1 MEAGQCVHSVDRLGQ
16 TLFCAAP
23 ALSCPSL
30 PCLSTNLRTNFSD
43 GVHVNW
49 RKRREIHEVNIE
61 HSVPYSLLQEIG
73 WVKDKDKRLSS

>member
-30 PCLSTNLRTNFSD
+30 ALSTNLRTNFSD

-61 HSVPYSLLQEIG
+61 HSVPYSLLLEIG
-73 WVKDKDKRLSS
+73 WSKDKDKRLSS